1 MKFYLN
7 DDNNNKNSI
16 FLIGI
21 QKRLKSLGGYKK
33 IMHKCGTVLVNFFAK
48 ERISSSLEQD
58 NKSSRSLTS
67 PPQMRITKATTLK
80 SGKSGTELR
89 SLYFYICKKAINY
102 LGVTCLTNHRE

>member
-58 NKSSRSLTS
+58 NKSSRSLTAS
-67 PPQMRITKATTLK
+67 PNENNNSYDAQERKKWNRTSFSVFLYMQ
-80 SGKSGTELR
+80 R
-89 SLYFYICKKAINY
+89 SD
-102 LGVTCLTNHRE
+102 

>member
-16 FLIGI
+16 FLVGI

-58 NKSSRSLTS
+58 NKSSRSLTAS
-67 PPQMRITKATTLK
+67 PNENNK
-80 SGKSGTELR
+80 SYDAQERKKWNRTSFSVFLYMQKSD
-89 SLYFYICKKAINY
+89 
-102 LGVTCLTNHRE
+102 